1 MAPEWVFNHP
11 ITSKV
16 DVYSYEMVVLEMI
29 TRRSPTSNQ
38 AIGYNEIIE
47 QKQLVNWVREK
58 VHEASES
65 LTEIQIMEILDP
77 TMKEEFENIQMKNI
91 LRVALQCVEED
102 KDARPTMSEVV
113 KMLLDSDK
121 DY

>member
-1 MAPEWVFNHP
+1 M
-11 ITSKV
+11 
-16 DVYSYEMVVLEMI
+16 
-29 TRRSPTSNQ
+29 
-38 AIGYNEIIE
+38 IE
-47 QKQLVNWVREK
+47 QKHLVSWMREK

-77 TMKEEFENIQMKNI
+77 MTKEEFENIRIKNL